1 MTRPELDGEY
11 TATLDRIV
19 SELGVLLIEED
30 GDTIDERTVD
40 EDELPE
46 GGDEEGA
53 VLTATFADDE
63 LVALEPEP
71 EKTEERRET
80 ARERFERLSERPPKK
95 EDADDAEGTNDTTAT
110 GGA

>member
-1 MTRPELDGEY
+1 MNAPKLDGEY

-19 SELGVLLIEED
+19 SGLGVLLIEED
-30 GDTIDERTVD
+30 GNTIDERTVD
-40 EDELPE
+40 ESELPE

-63 LVALEPEP
+63 LVALDPEP
-71 EKTEERRET
+71 EETEARRET
-80 ARERFERLSERPPKK
+80 ARKRFERLSERPPKK
-95 EDADDAEGTNDTTAT
+95 EESDDADGAGDTTAT